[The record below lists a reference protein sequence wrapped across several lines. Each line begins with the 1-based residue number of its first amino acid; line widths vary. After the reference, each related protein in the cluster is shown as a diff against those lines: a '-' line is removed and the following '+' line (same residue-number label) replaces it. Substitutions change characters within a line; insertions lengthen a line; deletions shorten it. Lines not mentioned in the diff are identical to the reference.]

1 MGKRWKKPPA
11 RVEVRR
17 EWLRRYEE
25 EGESPPQIAKSDGF
39 DVRTVRT
46 QIKKAEEEREM
57 REAKVQVFRKAMES
71 HYADLCGFVERLKP
85 EIARENAVSLLLRD
99 DPMLSALRQHL
110 PRSPIW
116 KYLGR
121 WDDLLKEIDNQ
132 QKSINIRLENEV
144 GANEKLNST
153 LSGECAIA
161 VRLGI
166 VAALNFQAK
175 QWSRGEKGL
184 NINENFIEEPAR
196 EGYINLRYGFA
207 QMGEVEK
214 KSTAII
220 KQVIIAFES
229 KIVSWGEYNS
239 LQKLYI
245 ELQLLKSK
253 LQGELAVI
261 IYRRIVPGRCKY
273 CPL

>member
-1 MGKRWKKPPA
+1 MAKRFRKPP
-11 RVEVRR
+11 VEAKKRH

-25 EGESPPQIAKSDGF
+25 DEESPPQIAKSDGF

-71 HYADLCGFVERLKP
+71 HYADLCGFVERLKT

-110 PRSPIW
+110 SRSPIW

-121 WDDLLKEIDNQ
+121 WDDLLKEIDNK
-132 QKSINIRLENEV
+132 QKAINIRLENEV

-153 LSGECAIA
+153 LSGDCAIA
-161 VRLGI
+161 VRRGI

-175 QWSRGEKGL
+175 QWSRREKDL
-184 NINENFIEEPAR
+184 DINEDFKEEPA
-196 EGYINLRYGFA
+196 EKSYVNLRYGFA
-207 QMGEVEK
+207 QMGKVEK
-214 KSTAII
+214 KFTVIIREAII
-220 KQVIIAFES
+220 SFGSQIRH
-229 KIVSWGEYNS
+229 WDEYNS
-239 LQKLYI
+239 LQKLYA

-253 LQGELAVI
+253 LQDELAVI

>member
-1 MGKRWKKPPA
+1 MGKRWKKPPT

-71 HYADLCGFVERLKP
+71 HYADLCRFVERLKP
-85 EIARENAVSLLLRD
+85 EIDRENAVSLLLRD

-132 QKSINIRLENEV
+132 QKAINIRLENEV
-144 GANEKLNST
+144 GENEKLNST
-153 LSGECAIA
+153 LSGDCAIA

-166 VAALNFQAK
+166 VAALNFQVK
-175 QWSRGEKGL
+175 QWSRREKGL
-184 NINENFIEEPAR
+184 DINEDFKEEPAE
-196 EGYINLRYGFA
+196 EGRVNLRYGFA

-214 KSTAII
+214 TYTATI
-220 KQVIIAFES
+220 KQVIIALES
-229 KIVSWGEYNS
+229 KIVSWEEYKS
-239 LQKLYI
+239 LQKPYTEIQGLR
-245 ELQLLKSK
+245 LK
-253 LQGELAVI
+253 LQDELSVI